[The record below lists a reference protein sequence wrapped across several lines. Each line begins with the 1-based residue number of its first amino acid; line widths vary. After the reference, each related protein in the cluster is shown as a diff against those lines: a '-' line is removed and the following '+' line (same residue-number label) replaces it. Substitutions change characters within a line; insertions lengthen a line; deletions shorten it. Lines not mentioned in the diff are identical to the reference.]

1 MGKTLG
7 DDARQDKISK
17 PQSGKQH
24 LAEGAG
30 VKDAFAAIQ
39 AFEGRRGKTAM
50 MELAVVVI
58 LYNPAALAIGSVEQG
73 KTTFYGE
80 RHAQRI
86 LMRRC
91 HECERGVRRA
101 ACRRSDIKPPIV
113 DSDTHE
119 SKRGLLQ

>member
-58 LYNPAALAIGSVEQG
+58 FDNPAALAIGPVEQG
-73 KTTFYGE
+73 KTAFYGE

-86 LMRRC
+86 LMRGC
-91 HECERGVRRA
+91 NEREPGVGRAARRA
-101 ACRRSDIKPPIV
+101 KPALRDRSL
-113 DSDTHE
+113 
-119 SKRGLLQ
+119 GG